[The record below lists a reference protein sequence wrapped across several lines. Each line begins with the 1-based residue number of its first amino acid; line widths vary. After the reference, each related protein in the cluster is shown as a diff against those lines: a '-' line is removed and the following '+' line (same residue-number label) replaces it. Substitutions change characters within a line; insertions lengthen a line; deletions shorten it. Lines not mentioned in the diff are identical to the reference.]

1 MKNQVNILV
10 VCKSEL
16 PYYYSV
22 MDIRF
27 VYLSIYLAFIGYITW
42 QSSRSESA
50 SEYMNRT
57 KSLSAWET
65 TWTTFASL
73 LTGYNFVLGV
83 SFAYLYGFWYLTSFV
98 GAAASFIVLYFFFKR
113 RLTEIKSEHDLF
125 SIGDYFGVRY
135 GLSAKVIVNVILCAA
150 LFLFL
155 TLQIFI
161 NTQLFSVL
169 LSVKKLTALLLTTG
183 IVSAYLWVGGFKTS
197 IKTDIFQGFLMLP
210 ITFIVLVFPV
220 NFTWEK
226 IPTAFDS
233 SQLGFAIGLA
243 LLQFLSLLAQAESF
257 QRVFA
262 TKDSLSLKRGLTF
275 SFILLILVAGAM
287 AYLGINFKFSGITLD
302 PTNLFINGVLKAL
315 PQWLRSFLV
324 VSLIAAFMGTID
336 SSAFAFGVLLTHN
349 RNALSISI
357 VKQTRYFTLTGIA
370 GSAFASFYLISFLS
384 SVFALISLIS
394 IIGAALL
401 LVLMYNLD
409 VIELNTFLIAST
421 IGYICGLVLKIVTDN
436 PLTSLIPTAV
446 GVVALMILKICRK
459 VASRSFVRI
468 I

>member
-1 MKNQVNILV
+1 MN
-10 VCKSEL
+10 
-16 PYYYSV
+16 
-22 MDIRF
+22 IRF
-27 VYLSIYLAFIGYITW
+27 VFLSLYLIFIGYITW

-50 SEYMNRT
+50 NEYMNRT
-57 KSLSAWET
+57 KSLSTWET

-83 SFAYLYGFWYLTSFV
+83 TFAYLYGFWYLTSFV
-98 GAAASFIVLYFFFKR
+98 GAAASFVVLYFFFKR
-113 RLTEIKSEHDLF
+113 RLTQIKSEHDLF
-125 SIGDYFGVRY
+125 SIGDYFGVQY
-135 GLSAKVIVNVILCAA
+135 GPSAKVIVNVILCAA

-155 TLQIFI
+155 TLQIFV
-161 NTQLFSVL
+161 NTQLFSIL
-169 LSVKKLTALLLTTG
+169 LGVNKLTALLLTTG
-183 IVSAYLWVGGFKTS
+183 IVSVYLWVGGFRTS

-210 ITFIVLVFPV
+210 IIFIVLVFPFH
-220 NFTWEK
+220 FTWEK

-275 SFILLILVAGAM
+275 SFILLFLVAGAM

-302 PTNLFINGVLKAL
+302 PTNLFIDGVLKAL
-315 PQWLRSFLV
+315 PQRLGSFLV

-336 SSAFAFGVLLTHN
+336 SSAFAFGVLLTRN
-349 RNALSISI
+349 RNTPSNAT
-357 VKQTRYFTLTGIA
+357 VKQTRYFTLAGIVA
-370 GSAFASFYLISFLS
+370 SAFASFYLISFLS

-409 VIELNTFLIAST
+409 KTELNVFLIIST
-421 IGYICGLVLKIVTDN
+421 ISYIFGLVLKIVTDN
-436 PLTSLIPTAV
+436 PLTSLIPTAA
-446 GVVALMILKICRK
+446 GIIALLILKIYKR
-459 VASRSFVRI
+459 VIPHSFVRI

>member
-1 MKNQVNILV
+1 MG
-10 VCKSEL
+10 
-16 PYYYSV
+16 
-22 MDIRF
+22 IRF
-27 VYLSIYLAFIGYITW
+27 VYLFIYLTLIGYITW

-83 SFAYLYGFWYLTSFV
+83 SFAYLYGFWYLTSFI
-98 GAAASFIVLYFFFKR
+98 GAAASFVVLYFFFKK

-135 GLSAKVIVNVILCAA
+135 GVSAKVIVNVILCAA

-161 NTQLFSVL
+161 NTQLFSIL
-169 LSVKKLTALLLTTG
+169 LGVKKLTALLLTTG
-183 IVSAYLWVGGFKTS
+183 IVSAYLWIGGFKTS

-210 ITFIVLVFPV
+210 ITFIVFLFPFH
-220 NFTWEK
+220 FTWEK

-233 SQLGFAIGLA
+233 NQLGFAMGLA

-262 TKDSLSLKRGLTF
+262 SQDALSLKKGLTF
-275 SFILLILVAGAM
+275 SFALLLLVAGAM

-302 PTNLFINGVLKAL
+302 PENLFIDGVLKTL
-315 PQWLRSFLV
+315 PQWLGSFIV

-336 SSAFAFGVLLTHN
+336 SSAFAFGVLLTRN
-349 RNALSISI
+349 RHTPSHST
-357 VKQTRYFTLTGIA
+357 VKQTRCFTLA
-370 GSAFASFYLISFLS
+370 ALVASAFASFYLISFLS

-401 LVLMYNLD
+401 LVLMYHLD
-409 VIELNTFLIAST
+409 VIELNTFLISST
-421 IGYICGLVLKIVTDN
+421 MSYLCGLALKIVTDN
-436 PLTSLIPTAV
+436 PLTSLIPTAA
-446 GVVALMILKICRK
+446 GIIALLILKIYKR
-459 VASRSFVRI
+459 VTSHSFVRI